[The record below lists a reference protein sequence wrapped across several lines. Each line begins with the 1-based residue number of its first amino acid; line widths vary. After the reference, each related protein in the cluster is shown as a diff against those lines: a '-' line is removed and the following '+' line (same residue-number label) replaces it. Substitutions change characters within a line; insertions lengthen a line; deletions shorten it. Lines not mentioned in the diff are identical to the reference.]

1 MRSGNC
7 WSRARASNPALA
19 DLRRLVAAA
28 ALLAATPASAAQLA
42 PASAPVAAYPGRA
55 VLDAF
60 RAACADL
67 STLTAAEVTATR
79 AGFATYT
86 PDKASPVALLLDF
99 GMKTA
104 GDMASDDATY
114 KTDVRV
120 MQRTIEG
127 HQLDLMITDVTSY
140 GTRSLGCRL
149 VDFAATAAIPGETVR
164 EWAKATAPDAPK
176 PTEINEPAFIISSIW
191 AEGGLFP
198 GHYKSQVGF
207 VPQDSGLKQT
217 FHLSGIN
224 LMTQARN

>member
-1 MRSGNC
+1 MAG
-7 WSRARASNPALA
+7 
-19 DLRRLVAAA
+19 A
-28 ALLAATPASAAQLA
+28 ALLAVTSAAAAQPVAA
-42 PASAPVAAYPGRA
+42 PAVAAYPGRA

-67 STLTAAEVTATR
+67 SSLTAAEATATS
-79 AGFATYT
+79 AGFETYT
-86 PDKASPVALLLDF
+86 PDPASPVGQLLDF
-99 GMKTA
+99 GMKA
-104 GDMASDDATY
+104 GADLAKGDDSY
-114 KTDVRV
+114 KTGVRV
-120 MQRTIEG
+120 MRRTIEG
-127 HQLDLMITDVTSY
+127 RRLDLMLTDVTSY
-140 GTRSLGCRL
+140 GSSSLGCRM
-149 VDFAATAAIPGETVR
+149 VDFAAAAPIPAETVQ
-164 EWAKATAPDAPK
+164 EWAKATAPEAPK